1 MPPLSPASVA
11 FSKLPHRGAGP
22 CSPVPHRSVS
32 HLQMLRDG
40 TNPEGIDPVPPLE
53 WNSKAD
59 LTDVVLVNSAPSP
72 PCAKLRYHLA
82 YNDVPYSLMSPA
94 AFKKGKSVED
104 YVKIPAIFVAGRQVN
119 DSYVITKHLA
129 RALYGSKVDEVW
141 DAKITFGLQLAV
153 EVCHTGLEPWN

>member
-1 MPPLSPASVA
+1 
-11 FSKLPHRGAGP
+11 
-22 CSPVPHRSVS
+22 
-32 HLQMLRDG
+32 MLRDG

-82 YNDVPYSLMSPA
+82 YNNVPYSLMSPA
-94 AFKKGKSVED
+94 AFKKGKGVED

-129 RALYGSKVDEVW
+129 RVLYGSKVDEVW

-153 EVCHTGLEPWN
+153 EVCHTGPPGTSRP